1 MLLVSVIQFPK
12 FFTPNGDGKND
23 TWIVKGAN
31 KDFYPNASINIF
43 NRYGKLVAQEPIDSQ
58 GWDGMYQGKLLP
70 SDDYW
75 FNITLIPADT
85 TKTTINKKGNFSLL
99 RKQ

>member
-1 MLLVSVIQFPK
+1 MCIKWFKVIVRRLYYYLFL
-12 FFTPNGDGKND
+12 
-23 TWIVKGAN
+23 I
-31 KDFYPNASINIF
+31 IF
-43 NRYGKLVAQEPIDSQ
+43 SRYGKLVAQEPIDSQ
-58 GWDGMYQGKLLP
+58 GWNGMYQGKLLP

-85 TKTTINKKGNFSLL
+85 TKPTINKKGNFSLL